1 MSQVS
6 AASRAFPEPPFT
18 PELIADFHAG
28 ALDEALAHHVQQ
40 RLPDDPE
47 AMETLAALDATVE
60 ALRTSSVE
68 TVVPSELRATSEA
81 TLARLELTSPA
92 VTPAPVLPSGPA
104 PHRRHTALLAVAAM
118 VTGVLAA
125 GIGIGVLLLPRPTS
139 SGSAGEVPAAEAAVL
154 LAAASWVV
162 VPMFQITAAYPQR
175 FTTLWAPAVTATLVL
190 WTLAEYLAIDAARF
204 IAILALGLLGAG
216 YAGTTLYLQAH
227 SRRSKPDTPFLAFRE
242 AMYSALAGVLVL
254 AISLW
259 SDADCWPILAGV
271 LILHG
276 GFGGTITAMLYKI
289 VPFLA
294 WLHLTQAGLKAPNM
308 KKLLPDTPIRRQ
320 LRVRTTSLATL
331 CVAVFVPVLAPL
343 AGVVLAVEFG
353 WLFANLLRVVR
364 ARRDAA
370 KNAGPRPGSHASA

>member
-1 MSQVS
+1 MS

-154 LAAASWVV
+154 LAAARA
-162 VPMFQITAAYPQR
+162 PQTEPLDINRLARCLTANR
-175 FTTLWAPAVTATLVL
+175 
-190 WTLAEYLAIDAARF
+190 
-204 IAILALGLLGAG
+204 LGGQSIVGAG
-216 YAGTTLYLQAH
+216 YLDYEGAPAQVILTPTGQSGRFHALITRRDCDAG
-227 SRRSKPDTPFLAFRE
+227 RP
-242 AMYSALAGVLVL
+242 
-254 AISLW
+254 
-259 SDADCWPILAGV
+259 
-271 LILHG
+271 
-276 GFGGTITAMLYKI
+276 GTIA
-289 VPFLA
+289 
-294 WLHLTQAGLKAPNM
+294 
-308 KKLLPDTPIRRQ
+308 
-320 LRVRTTSLATL
+320 RT
-331 CVAVFVPVLAPL
+331 VI
-343 AGVVLAVEFG
+343 GE
-353 WLFANLLRVVR
+353 
-364 ARRDAA
+364 
-370 KNAGPRPGSHASA
+370 